1 MRKYVVILFLLI
13 TSSVYS
19 QTPLRIPQRAF
30 NYSLSYGPRNKN
42 TFYAVGCGFSNKN
55 SVATIELGM
64 GKLALGLHMFSPD
77 IMVINGR
84 PNELYMIGNYVYRNK
99 KYNRLLLM
107 GGAGLN
113 VGGDNKMILRI
124 GTDLQLSYP
133 LYVSIHYYQTDIPR
147 VMFGLKTI
155 IF

>member
-113 VGGDNKMILRI
+113 VGGDNKMLLRI
-124 GTDLQLSYP
+124 GADLQLSYP

>member
-1 MRKYVVILFLLI
+1 MKKYVVILFLLI

-64 GKLALGLHMFSPD
+64 GKLALGLHMFTPN
-77 IMVINGR
+77 IITINGR
-84 PNELYMIGNYVYRNK
+84 PNELYVTGNYVYRNK

-113 VGGDNKMILRI
+113 VGGDNKIILRVGSDFQI
-124 GTDLQLSYP
+124 SYP

-147 VMFGLKTI
+147 VMFGIKTI